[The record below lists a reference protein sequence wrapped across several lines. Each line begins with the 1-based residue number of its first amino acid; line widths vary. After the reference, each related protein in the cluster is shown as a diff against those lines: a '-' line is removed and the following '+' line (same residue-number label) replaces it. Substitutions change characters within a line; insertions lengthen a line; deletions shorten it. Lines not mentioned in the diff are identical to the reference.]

1 MKQIKITVGEYE
13 LLAHLETEKS
23 PKTCAWFLELLPY
36 RAHIC
41 QGRWSG
47 KASFIRIGTTGAEVG
62 YEKATSY
69 PQIGDVVMYPGDKEQ
84 GGGEIYMPY
93 GPNEFACEFGKIAG
107 NHFLS
112 IVKGRDDLPAIG
124 EHIHW
129 HGAQEILMELVE

>member
-1 MKQIKITVGEYE
+1 MKHIKITAGKYVF
-13 LLAHLETEKS
+13 LARLEDEKS
-23 PKTCAWFLELLPY
+23 PKTCAWFLDLLPY

-47 KASFIRIGTTGAEVG
+47 KASFIRIGATGAEVG

-69 PQIGDVVMYPGDKEQ
+69 PQLGEIVMYPGSKEQ

-93 GPNEFACEFGKIAG
+93 GPNEFACEFGTIAG

-112 IVKGRDDLPAIG
+112 IVKGKDELPEFG
-124 EHIHW
+124 ELVHW
-129 HGAQEILMELVE
+129 HGAQEILFEAVE